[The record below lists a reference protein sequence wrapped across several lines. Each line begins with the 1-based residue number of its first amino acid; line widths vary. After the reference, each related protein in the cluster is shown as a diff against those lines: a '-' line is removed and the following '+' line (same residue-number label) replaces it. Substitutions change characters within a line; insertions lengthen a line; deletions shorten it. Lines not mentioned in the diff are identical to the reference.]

1 MLFQNKQLVFCI
13 LPNKYVFETQQFS
26 TRPAWR
32 LIHVTYGLETMNYGF
47 RWIGDGVT
55 ALGIG
60 VES

>member
-1 MLFQNKQLVFCI
+1 MFCI